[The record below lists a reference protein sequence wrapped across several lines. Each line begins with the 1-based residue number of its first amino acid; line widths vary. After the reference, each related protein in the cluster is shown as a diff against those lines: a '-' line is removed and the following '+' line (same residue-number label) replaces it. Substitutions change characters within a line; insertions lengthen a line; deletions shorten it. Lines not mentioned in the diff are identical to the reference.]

1 MYVAVDVFSIVTFM
15 LIIFLLT
22 KLTIEKNANSISM
35 IKILGYT
42 AKEQKK
48 LYLSTTRLVVFFS
61 IVISLPITYYTFAL
75 IYKPMMR
82 KMMSGWLPLNVPF
95 WVYLQ
100 VILLGMGAYFVVEQ
114 IVYRNIKRIPL
125 GLALKNVE

>member
-1 MYVAVDVFSIVTFM
+1 
-15 LIIFLLT
+15 
-22 KLTIEKNANSISM
+22 
-35 IKILGYT
+35 
-42 AKEQKK
+42 
-48 LYLSTTRLVVFFS
+48 
-61 IVISLPITYYTFAL
+61 
-75 IYKPMMR
+75 MMR